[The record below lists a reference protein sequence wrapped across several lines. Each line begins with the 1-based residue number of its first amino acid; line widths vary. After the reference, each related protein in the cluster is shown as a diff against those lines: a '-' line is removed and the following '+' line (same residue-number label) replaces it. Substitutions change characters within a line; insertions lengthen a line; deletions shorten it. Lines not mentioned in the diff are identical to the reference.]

1 MSTVDL
7 GDKIEE
13 LSDLEL
19 ALLLSLTA
27 NEHCLIQTE
36 GDALDALGLELQLVW
51 LFPKTTLD
59 DFTNGLLVESWADEV
74 LDDADVI
81 EVPRGS
87 QIARDTTNPGAA
99 SRPTHTGNSKGSR
112 RIADVIIL
120 KNLDLADYEL
130 QIQALEV
137 GV

>member
-7 GDKIEE
+7 GNKIEE

-51 LFPKTTLD
+51 LFP
-59 DFTNGLLVESWADEV
+59 SWM
-74 LDDADVI
+74 L
-81 EVPRGS
+81 S
-87 QIARDTTNPGAA
+87 
-99 SRPTHTGNSKGSR
+99 NS
-112 RIADVIIL
+112 
-120 KNLDLADYEL
+120 N
-130 QIQALEV
+130 
-137 GV
+137 